1 MKRYDIL
8 LGALPALAALAF
20 TSCSQEENISS
31 GNERELTG
39 ISTQIGTTR
48 TVRTTSDKEPLYVGR
63 SSFVGGDNINMTH
76 FGRTANTIE
85 GFTYSNILWEKKT
98 DESGWTRVD
107 DSGKIYWSDATS
119 AHTFIGYSMP
129 YEDFPWTKTTAEN
142 MPDVYHGQLTLTDGI
157 VDYTNTTDADG
168 NEVSGNEK
176 LKKDD
181 IVLAYSTEVVADATG
196 IGTVDFR
203 HALSCLTF
211 DLNIN
216 GFSSTA
222 GIGDDEKDN
231 ATRVISLVVHNQ
243 PYQYKWAQ
251 TSDCAEEET
260 GSATADVKA
269 WTNNMN
275 GDATT
280 SGRNRRF
287 YYHTL
292 AVPGTRS
299 SMSIEFT
306 VTYPDPLNTANTLT
320 NTYTA
325 TATNVELIAGKR
337 TTIKISLNHQNE
349 TMTVGAEYNDWDY
362 VNTPDH
368 SELTKKSTFLTS
380 TTKANIHLHDESG
393 LIRDDA
399 TWLYTDSDGN
409 VLDVDGNDGS
419 EDNPYTISSA
429 NQFLAFAYEVNE
441 GKMTFEGKYVSLNA
455 SLYMQPSTTGT
466 SMEWIGIGTSQYPF
480 KGHFDGRLHDISRL
494 KGKSLFGYVAE
505 GATVS
510 GVTLTT
516 MLGTTDGGCVATNN
530 AGTISGCMA
539 NGDVTGTSYAGG
551 ICETNSGTIIACAHI
566 GSVTATTAVGTVAGK
581 NTGTATA
588 VYATS
593 KLSATT
599 VVVQCYYD
607 KTMYTSATDE
617 EAERWGK
624 TSTEMLK
631 QDFVTLLNQ
640 EIGTA
645 TTYRFVYR
653 PSQCPT
659 IQ

>member
-8 LGALPALAALAF
+8 FGALPALAALAF
-20 TSCSQEENISS
+20 TSCSPEEDIIA
-31 GNERELTG
+31 GDAREMTG

-48 TVRTTSDKEPLYVGR
+48 TLRTTSDKEPLYVGR
-63 SSFVGGDNINMTH
+63 SSFLGGDTINMTH
-76 FGRTANTIE
+76 FGRTAIAIAD
-85 GFTYSNILWEKKT
+85 FTYSDILWEKKT

-129 YEDFPWTKTTAEN
+129 YDDFPWTKTSAEN
-142 MPDVYHGQLTLTDGI
+142 VPDTYHGQLTLTDGI

-168 NEVSGNEK
+168 NVVSGNEK

-203 HALSCLTF
+203 HALSCLTV

-222 GIGDDEKDN
+222 GIGDNEKDN
-231 ATRVISLVVHNQ
+231 ATRVISLIVHNQ

-251 TSDCAEEET
+251 ISDCAEEET
-260 GSATADVKA
+260 GSATADIKA
-269 WTNNMN
+269 WTNNIN

-306 VTYPDPLNTANTLT
+306 VTYPDPLNTSNTLS

-325 TATNVELIAGKR
+325 TANNVELIAGKR

-368 SELTKKSTFLTS
+368 SELSKKTTFLASTS
-380 TTKANIHLHDESG
+380 RANVRLHDASG
-393 LIRDDA
+393 LIREDA

-409 VLDVDGNDGS
+409 VVDVDGNDGS
-419 EDNPYTISSA
+419 EENPYTISSA
-429 NQFLAFAYEVNE
+429 DQLLAFAYEVNE
-441 GKMTFEGKYVSLNA
+441 GKMTFEGKYVCLNA
-455 SLYMQPSTTGT
+455 NLYLQASTTGT
-466 SMEWIGIGTSQYPF
+466 NVEWIGIGSSEYPF
-480 KGHFDGRLHDISRL
+480 KGHFDCRLHDIGRL

-505 GATVS
+505 GASVS
-510 GVTLTT
+510 GVKLTS
-516 MLGTTDGGCVATNN
+516 MLGTTDGGSIAYHN
-530 AGTISGCMA
+530 AGTISGCFG
-539 NGDVTGTSYAGG
+539 NGNVTGTDYAGG
-551 ICETNSGTIIACAHI
+551 ICQTNSGTIIASAHI
-566 GSVTATTAVGTVAGK
+566 GSVTATGVAGTVAGK
-581 NTGTATA
+581 NTGTLTA
-588 VYATS
+588 LYATS
-593 KLSATT
+593 KMTAPT
-599 VVVQCYYD
+599 VDVQCYYD
-607 KTMYTSATDE
+607 KTMYASATDE
-617 EAERWGK
+617 ESARWGK
-624 TSTEMLK
+624 TSAEMLK
-631 QDFVTLLNQ
+631 PEFVTLLNN

-653 PSQCPT
+653 PSECPT
-659 IQ
+659 IE